1 MRQAALLHLAGAQ
14 AKHQTG
20 VVEYVRLAGIVQ
32 VDANLL
38 GNANLVSGKAAGIV
52 ERLDG
57 IDQVLSN
64 RLVLDGRNLATL
76 GQNSLVVAK
85 LFNHTFLHRGRCN
98 RLSIRYPHIFMRKYR
113 PSATKLRTSTCEE
126 QQRRKG
132 AIVGEFVSIGLNSGP
147 NKERVCMDELFHV
160 SERKSTIGTELR
172 AGLTTFL
179 AMAYIIA
186 VNPAVLS
193 GAGIDA
199 GALACATCLGAG
211 IMTICMG
218 IFANR
223 PLACASGLGV
233 NAMIA
238 GITTTVCGGDWHVA
252 MSVIFLEGVVILL
265 LVLCGLREA
274 IMDAIPVVLR
284 HAISVGLGLFIAMI
298 GLCDA
303 GIITAGAG
311 TLVGLGDI
319 TSPTFI
325 VGIIS
330 ILVTVALA
338 CRNVPGSLL
347 IGIVV
352 AVIAGIPL
360 GVTQAPTGIIA
371 PLDFSSIGGPIA
383 DAGGVPAIVKVLTDP
398 ALLVI
403 SFSLLMS
410 DFFDTM
416 GTAMAVAKQGEFL
429 TDDGNVE
436 NIKEILI
443 VDSAAAAVGGF
454 MGVSSITTFV
464 ESTSGAADG
473 GRTGLTSVTTGVLF
487 ILAAFFSPI
496 VTIVSSAATCGALV
510 YVGYLMMSEAS
521 EIDWS
526 DVSQGFP
533 AFMIVAGV
541 PFTYSI
547 SAGIGLGFIAY
558 VIVAL
563 FKGEASKI
571 KPLMWIAALAFL
583 VYFFV
588 A

>member
-1 MRQAALLHLAGAQ
+1 
-14 AKHQTG
+14 
-20 VVEYVRLAGIVQ
+20 
-32 VDANLL
+32 
-38 GNANLVSGKAAGIV
+38 
-52 ERLDG
+52 
-57 IDQVLSN
+57 
-64 RLVLDGRNLATL
+64 
-76 GQNSLVVAK
+76 
-85 LFNHTFLHRGRCN
+85 
-98 RLSIRYPHIFMRKYR
+98 
-113 PSATKLRTSTCEE
+113 
-126 QQRRKG
+126 
-132 AIVGEFVSIGLNSGP
+132 
-147 NKERVCMDELFHV
+147 MDELFHV

-223 PLACASGLGV
+223 PLACASGLGI

-238 GITTTVCGGDWHVA
+238 GIATTMCGGDWHVA
-252 MSVIFLEGVVILL
+252 MSVIFLEGIVILL

-303 GIITAGAG
+303 GII
-311 TLVGLGDI
+311 
-319 TSPTFI
+319 
-325 VGIIS
+325 
-330 ILVTVALA
+330 
-338 CRNVPGSLL
+338 
-347 IGIVV
+347 V

-360 GVTQAPTGIIA
+360 GVTHAPEGLIA
-371 PLDFSSIGGPIA
+371 PLDFSTFGAPFASTA
-383 DAGGVPAIVKVLTDP
+383 DGNLAIVKVLTDP
-398 ALLVI
+398 MLLVVA
-403 SFSLLMS
+403 FSLLMS

-429 TDDGNVE
+429 TEDGNVE
-436 NIKEILI
+436 DIRPILV
-443 VDSAAAAVGGF
+443 VDSVAAAAGGF

-558 VIVAL
+558 VVVAL

>member
-1 MRQAALLHLAGAQ
+1 
-14 AKHQTG
+14 
-20 VVEYVRLAGIVQ
+20 
-32 VDANLL
+32 
-38 GNANLVSGKAAGIV
+38 
-52 ERLDG
+52 
-57 IDQVLSN
+57 
-64 RLVLDGRNLATL
+64 
-76 GQNSLVVAK
+76 
-85 LFNHTFLHRGRCN
+85 
-98 RLSIRYPHIFMRKYR
+98 
-113 PSATKLRTSTCEE
+113 
-126 QQRRKG
+126 
-132 AIVGEFVSIGLNSGP
+132 
-147 NKERVCMDELFHV
+147 MDELFHV

-223 PLACASGLGV
+223 PLACASGLGI

-238 GITTTVCGGDWHVA
+238 GIATTMCGGDWHVA
-252 MSVIFLEGVVILL
+252 MSVIFLEGIVILL

-330 ILVTVALA
+330 IIVTVALA
-338 CRNVPGSLL
+338 SRNVPGSLL
-347 IGIVV
+347 IGIIV

-360 GVTQAPTGIIA
+360 GVTHAPEGLIA
-371 PLDFSSIGGPIA
+371 PLNFSTFGAPFASTA
-383 DAGGVPAIVKVLTDP
+383 DGNMAIVKVLTDP
-398 ALLVI
+398 MLLVVA
-403 SFSLLMS
+403 FSLLMS

-416 GTAMAVAKQGEFL
+416 GTVVAVGEQADFV
-429 TDDGNVE
+429 DE
-436 NIKEILI
+436 NGDVKDIQPILM

-454 MGVSSITTFV
+454 VGASSVTSFV
-464 ESTSGAADG
+464 ESTSGAAAG
-473 GRTGLTSVTTGVLF
+473 ARTGLSNLVVGILF
-487 ILAAFFSPI
+487 VIFAFASPI
-496 VTIVSSAATCGALV
+496 IGMVSSSATCGALV
-510 YVGYLMMSEAS
+510 VVGYLMLSDVIN
-521 EIDWS
+521 IDWTRIEFA
-526 DVSQGFP
+526 FP
-533 AFMIVAGV
+533 AFATIMGI
-541 PFTYSI
+541 PMTYSI
-547 SAGIGLGFIAY
+547 TNGIGFGFISY
-558 VIVAL
+558 CVIMLVTGKAR
-563 FKGEASKI
+563 EV
-571 KPLMWIAALAFL
+571 KPLMWVAAIA
-583 VYFFV
+583 FF
-588 A
+588 AMFILS

>member
-1 MRQAALLHLAGAQ
+1 
-14 AKHQTG
+14 
-20 VVEYVRLAGIVQ
+20 
-32 VDANLL
+32 
-38 GNANLVSGKAAGIV
+38 
-52 ERLDG
+52 
-57 IDQVLSN
+57 
-64 RLVLDGRNLATL
+64 
-76 GQNSLVVAK
+76 
-85 LFNHTFLHRGRCN
+85 
-98 RLSIRYPHIFMRKYR
+98 
-113 PSATKLRTSTCEE
+113 
-126 QQRRKG
+126 
-132 AIVGEFVSIGLNSGP
+132 
-147 NKERVCMDELFHV
+147 MDELFHV

-199 GALACATCLGAG
+199 RALACATCLGAG

-223 PLACASGLGV
+223 PLACASGLGI

-238 GITTTVCGGDWHVA
+238 GITTTMCGGDWHVA

-284 HAISVGLGLFIAMI
+284 HAISVGLGMFIAMI

-325 VGIIS
+325 VGIVS
-330 ILVTVALA
+330 IVVTVALA
-338 CRNVPGSLL
+338 SRNVPGSLL
-347 IGIVV
+347 IGIIV

-360 GVTQAPTGIIA
+360 GVTHAPEGLIA
-371 PLDFSSIGGPIA
+371 PLDFSTFGAPFSSTA
-383 DAGGVPAIVKVLTDP
+383 DGHMAIVKVLTDP
-398 ALLVI
+398 MLLVVA
-403 SFSLLMS
+403 FSLLMS

-429 TDDGNVE
+429 TEDGNVE
-436 NIKEILI
+436 DIRPILV
-443 VDSAAAAVGGF
+443 VDSVAAAAGGF

-496 VTIVSSAATCGALV
+496 VSIVSSAATCGALV

-521 EIDWS
+521 GIDWS
-526 DVSQGFP
+526 DVSQG
-533 AFMIVAGV
+533 
-541 PFTYSI
+541 SRR
-547 SAGIGLGFIAY
+547 S
-558 VIVAL
+558 
-563 FKGEASKI
+563 
-571 KPLMWIAALAFL
+571 
-583 VYFFV
+583 
-588 A
+588 